1 MPSQDINIKVNAQ
14 NAASPTLKRVQ
25 QDIAGLDK
33 AAGTAAGGIG
43 AIGKAFAAA
52 GIGAFGAQV
61 AGATLELAR
70 MGA

>member
-25 QDIAGLDK
+25 QDIVGLDK

-43 AIGKAFAAA
+43 AMGKAFAGGWYRCLWCA
-52 GIGAFGAQV
+52 GCRCNA
-61 AGATLELAR
+61 
-70 MGA
+70 